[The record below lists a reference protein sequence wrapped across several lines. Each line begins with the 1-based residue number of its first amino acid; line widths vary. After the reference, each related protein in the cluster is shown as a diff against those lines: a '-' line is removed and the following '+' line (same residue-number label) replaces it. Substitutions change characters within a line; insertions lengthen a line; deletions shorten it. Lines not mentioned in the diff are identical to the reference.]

1 MTDFSIEG
9 IRLADKGYYINLG
22 KSRKRNRY
30 VKEQIKKYKITNLN
44 RFRGLIYDG
53 DYKPYGCTLSHLELF
68 KNFLKSDLDT
78 IFICEDD
85 FEIREKTFHP
95 VLGETFNFIDS
106 LQRFK
111 NDIDNIHWDVV
122 MMGCSPRNATPVSE
136 NLSIVS
142 KSTGA
147 WAYIINKKAA
157 SYIVK
162 HSNYF
167 TDYLAIDDW
176 LSHISN
182 AGLISLMSNEILI
195 HHANGKFKS
204 EVQPDLGTT
213 SYDDMIRGFYQL
225 SLWGHYHKK
234 SFCKNNVIAKALT
247 INLSFNIND
256 LSQLTEYIC
265 NILPKQFRR
274 CKFILSYSSDKDIS
288 NYPKFLVWLREIAN
302 CKLQLNYK
310 VVNTQTSDI
319 SKGDI
324 ITPFI
329 FDMFTE
335 YTYSSNIDV
344 DLLNKIC
351 KDFDKDKLL
360 DILDIQHSE
369 AVPAPTI
376 YNQIN

>member
-1 MTDFSIEG
+1 MTDFSIDG

-53 DYKPYGCTLSHLELF
+53 DYKAYGCTLSHLELF
-68 KNFLKSDLDT
+68 KTFLKSDLDT

-95 VLGETFNFIDS
+95 ALGETFNFVDS

-111 NDIDNIHWDVV
+111 DEIDNLSWDIV
-122 MMGCSPRNATPVSE
+122 MLGCTPRNVTPVSE
-136 NLSIVS
+136 NLSAVS
-142 KSTGA
+142 KSTGS
-147 WAYIINKKAA
+147 WAYIINRKAA
-157 SYIVK
+157 SCIVEN
-162 HSNYF
+162 SNYF

-176 LSHISN
+176 LCHISKV
-182 AGLISLMSNEILI
+182 GLISLMSNELLM
-195 HHANGKFKS
+195 HHADGKFKS
-204 EVQPDLGTT
+204 EVQPGLGIT
-213 SYDDMIRGFYQL
+213 SYDNMIRGFYQA
-225 SLWGHYHKK
+225 SLWHHYHKE
-234 SFCKNNVIAKALT
+234 SFYKNNVIAKALT

-265 NILPKQFRR
+265 NILPKQFLR
-274 CKFILSYSSDKDIS
+274 CKFILSCSSDDDIYT
-288 NYPKFLVWLREIAN
+288 YPEFIIWLREIAN
-302 CKLQLNYK
+302 YKLQLNYN

-319 SKGDI
+319 SGEDI

-329 FDMFTE
+329 FNMFVE
-335 YTYSSNIDV
+335 YAYGSNINV
-344 DLLNKIC
+344 DLLNEIC
-351 KDFDKDKLL
+351 KDFDKDRLL
-360 DILDIQHSE
+360 DILDIQHPE

>member
-1 MTDFSIEG
+1 
-9 IRLADKGYYINLG
+9 
-22 KSRKRNRY
+22 
-30 VKEQIKKYKITNLN
+30 
-44 RFRGLIYDG
+44 
-53 DYKPYGCTLSHLELF
+53 
-68 KNFLKSDLDT
+68 
-78 IFICEDD
+78 
-85 FEIREKTFHP
+85 
-95 VLGETFNFIDS
+95 
-106 LQRFK
+106 
-111 NDIDNIHWDVV
+111 
-122 MMGCSPRNATPVSE
+122 
-136 NLSIVS
+136 
-142 KSTGA
+142 
-147 WAYIINKKAA
+147 
-157 SYIVK
+157 
-162 HSNYF
+162 
-167 TDYLAIDDW
+167 
-176 LSHISN
+176 
-182 AGLISLMSNEILI
+182 MSNEILI
-195 HHANGKFKS
+195 HHADGKFKS

-225 SLWGHYHKK
+225 SLWEHYHKK

-265 NILPKQFRR
+265 NILPKQFMR